1 MRKVRKQTKKIEGEL
16 LSLRDSR
23 KSIDEF
29 NFTFLTNFS
38 DNSRLMHT
46 FVGEDKNELFDVA
59 FRQYLVFLVSCWETF
74 FRDLFV
80 YVNTRDSDSIGKLI
94 DEMKVNEDILD
105 LSKITLPELLS
116 KSFNFQNIND
126 LESAY
131 NSLWGAN
138 FLESVCETTT
148 KTCGINGKV
157 AHGFSVN
164 SLFANWHST
173 ITKVF
178 NIRHKVVHDASYRP
192 EIDIPFMQ
200 QAEALFLL
208 IPQLATYFMAEKFS
222 LKRVVLS
229 NDEFSVPYVFNM
241 NDVISDDWEI
251 IE

>member
-1 MRKVRKQTKKIEGEL
+1 MRKVRKQTGKIVDEL

-38 DNSRLMHT
+38 DNSRLMHV
-46 FVGEDKNELFDVA
+46 FVGEDRNELFDVA

-80 YVNTRDSDSIGKLI
+80 YVNTRDPDSIVKLI
-94 DEMKVNEDILD
+94 DQMKVNEDILD

-138 FLESVCETTT
+138 FLESVCET
-148 KTCGINGKV
+148 KTEVCGVNGKV
-157 AHGFSVN
+157 ASGFSVN
-164 SLFANWHST
+164 SLFGDWHST
-173 ITKVF
+173 ITKAF
-178 NIRHKVVHDASYRP
+178 NIRHKIVHDASYRA
-192 EIDIPFMQ
+192 D
-200 QAEALFLL
+200 A
-208 IPQLATYFMAEKFS
+208 
-222 LKRVVLS
+222 
-229 NDEFSVPYVFNM
+229 
-241 NDVISDDWEI
+241 
-251 IE
+251 